1 MSKLVD
7 RVSRFVFF
15 VLFLGIVV
23 AGGVAAFPRYERTK
37 SLAKER
43 ERVQRLVEEKKAEI
57 AELKEQQRRYS
68 NDRGFVEKLARRNR
82 RVYPGELVF
91 IFED

>member
-7 RVSRFVFF
+7 KVSKFVFF
-15 VLFLGIVV
+15 MLFTGIVAAGLV
-23 AGGVAAFPRYERTK
+23 ASYPRYMRMND
-37 SLAKER
+37 LAREKEKCLK
-43 ERVQRLVEEKKAEI
+43 LVEEKKAEI
-57 AELKEQQRRYS
+57 AQLRDQQRRF
-68 NDRGFVEKLARRNR
+68 NTDREFIERLARRNH

>member
-1 MSKLVD
+1 MSRLVD
-7 RVSRFVFF
+7 KLSRFVFV

-23 AGGVAAFPRYERTK
+23 AGGVAAFPRYERMK
-37 SLAKER
+37 SLEKER

-91 IFED
+91 IFDD

>member
-7 RVSRFVFF
+7 KLSRFVFV
-15 VLFLGIVV
+15 VLIIGIVV
-23 AGGVAAFPRYERTK
+23 AGAVASHPRYKRMQTLTK
-37 SLAKER
+37 QKAHVLE
-43 ERVQRLVEEKKAEI
+43 LVEAKKAEI

-68 NDRGFVEKLARRNR
+68 SDRGFVEKLARRNR

-91 IFED
+91 IFDD

>member
-7 RVSRFVFF
+7 RLSRIVFF
-15 VLFLGIVV
+15 VLFAGIVV
-23 AGGVAAFPRYERTK
+23 AGGVAALPRYERMK
-37 SLAKER
+37 SLEKER

>member
-7 RVSRFVFF
+7 RLARVVFF
-15 VLFLGIVV
+15 VLFGGIVV
-23 AGGVAAFPRYERTK
+23 GGIVTALPRWERMK
-37 SLAKER
+37 SLAKEK

-91 IFED
+91 IFDD

>member
-7 RVSRFVFF
+7 KLSRVIFLALIVGIFVA
-15 VLFLGIVV
+15 GVV
-23 AGGVAAFPRYERTK
+23 ACYPRYMRMK
-37 SLAKER
+37 GLAQEKGR
-43 ERVQRLVEEKKAEI
+43 YLQLIEEKKAEI
-57 AELKEQQRRYS
+57 AELKEQQRRFS
-68 NDRGFVEKLARRNR
+68 TDRGFVEKLARRNH

>member
-7 RVSRFVFF
+7 KLSRVIFLALIVGIFVA
-15 VLFLGIVV
+15 GVV
-23 AGGVAAFPRYERTK
+23 ACYPRYMRMK
-37 SLAKER
+37 ALAQEKAR
-43 ERVQRLVEEKKAEI
+43 YLQLVDEKKAEI
-57 AELKEQQRRYS
+57 AELKEQQRRFS
-68 NDRGFVEKLARRNR
+68 ADRGFIEKLARRNH